1 MDQQAVHMFTSITGS
16 SDAVAAQ
23 KLEEHGGDL
32 NSALD
37 AYYNMYNTLGALPQ
51 HNEEPDRRQWMDED
65 APISLQQLVQ
75 PQAPFSVLPVHPTRA
90 VPESTLERFGEQSSF
105 LHTSTLPQV
114 SSPQETRNVP
124 IEWHDLQDEGLG
136 PQQLHNTS
144 GVRIEELPAS
154 DSTEDFLATT
164 SLFRPLTDSTTPNI
178 GQFPYV
184 NYEDMDETSIREVSG
199 MTNEENRFHDEML
212 HAAIEASKREVEIAN
227 QRGRGEFMQVS
238 AVQGAAEEDDIARAI
253 SDSLKT
259 AEEEKALRELGEASG
274 PFFMEEIEDIHRI
287 HGQQANESK
296 RIEDRDASILAD
308 RRLQEELED
317 LNENEQPLLRRPLRR
332 SSIIPGS
339 SGLAA
344 LPALSVIESLP
355 ARLQQSSEHNED
367 SVSIQNAA
375 ASAAATG
382 LTQQNGESFPDEWGG
397 ISSEEHDEAIML
409 EAALFGGLPRFGSSD
424 VRLPFQPHQSDDG
437 VINADTSNCFDIFD
451 TGRPFQLPPSPSVV
465 EQRRLREEQDNAYS
479 ESLALDRQKEIIALQ
494 EAEALHRKEE
504 DEAAARHA
512 LDYLQQEEQLKLQG
526 AAEELERQL
535 ATKRASLP
543 DEPAPEDENAV
554 KLVVRMPDNTRR
566 DRRFHK
572 SDKLQSVFDFIDVLE
587 DVKPGT
593 YRLIM
598 APRRVFT
605 DKEHES
611 SLQSLG
617 LTSKSLLNFELI
629 A

>member
-37 AYYNMYNTLGALPQ
+37 AYYNMYNTLGAL
-51 HNEEPDRRQWMDED
+51 RQWMDED

-75 PQAPFSVLPVHPTRA
+75 PQAPFSVLPGHPTRA
-90 VPESTLERFGEQSSF
+90 VPDSTLEPFLNPFGEQSSF

-114 SSPQETRNVP
+114 SSPRETRNVP

-136 PQQLHNTS
+136 PQQLHDTS
-144 GVRIEELPAS
+144 GLRIEELPAS
-154 DSTEDFLATT
+154 DSTEDFVATT
-164 SLFRPLTDSTTPNI
+164 SSFRPLTDSTTPNI
-178 GQFPYV
+178 RQFPYV

-274 PFFMEEIEDIHRI
+274 PFFMEEIEDTDS
-287 HGQQANESK
+287 GAKQSGYL
-296 RIEDRDASILAD
+296 RDLCISASPLSSP
-308 RRLQEELED
+308 LSEELED

-355 ARLQQSSEHNED
+355 ARLQQSGEHNED
-367 SVSIQNAA
+367 SVSVQNAA

-382 LTQQNGESFPDEWGG
+382 PTQQNGESFPDEWGG

-437 VINADTSNCFDIFD
+437 VINADASNCFDIFD

-512 LDYLQQEEQLKLQG
+512 LDYHQQEEQLKLQG

-566 DRRFHK
+566 GRRFHK

-593 YRLIM
+593 YRLVM

>member
-37 AYYNMYNTLGALPQ
+37 AYYNMYNTLGAL
-51 HNEEPDRRQWMDED
+51 RQWMDED
-65 APISLQQLVQ
+65 PPISLQQLVQ

-154 DSTEDFLATT
+154 DSTEDFIATT
-164 SLFRPLTDSTTPNI
+164 SSFRPLTDSTTPNI

-274 PFFMEEIEDIHRI
+274 PFFMEEIEDTHRI

-296 RIEDRDASILAD
+296 RIEDKDASILAD

>member
-65 APISLQQLVQ
+65 PPISLQQLVQ

-154 DSTEDFLATT
+154 DSTEDFIATT
-164 SLFRPLTDSTTPNI
+164 SSFRPLTDSTTPNI

-212 HAAIEASKREVEIAN
+212 RAAIEASKREVEIAN
-227 QRGRGEFMQVS
+227 QRGRGEFMQVK
-238 AVQGAAEEDDIARAI
+238 EDDIARAI

-274 PFFMEEIEDIHRI
+274 PFFMEEIEDTHRI

-296 RIEDRDASILAD
+296 RIEDKDASILAD

>member
-37 AYYNMYNTLGALPQ
+37 AYYNMYNTLGAL
-51 HNEEPDRRQWMDED
+51 RQWMDED

-90 VPESTLERFGEQSSF
+90 VPESTLEHFGEQSSF

-114 SSPQETRNVP
+114 SSPRETRNVP

-154 DSTEDFLATT
+154 DSTEDFIATT

-355 ARLQQSSEHNED
+355 ARLQQSSEHDED